1 MKKILAIWL
10 LCFAHHLSA
19 QVSEYPLKKSSLLW
33 KIEGPG
39 LSAPSYLFGTMH
51 MIEPEYFFF
60 PDKLEKLMLSTEELV
75 MELPGLPTREESMS
89 LLTLKEGSFF
99 DYFSKEQ
106 SDSLFQWAS
115 ANLSMK
121 ETLFR
126 KTMDSMKPFVFVQ
139 LATQWKF
146 IGNMESYERRFEA
159 LAITNKIPISGLET
173 ATDQIAIFDHLSKEQ
188 QTEMVMESIRNPEK
202 IMQQTREME
211 QLYVDQNIDSM
222 YMMILDQESVIVDE
236 QATFLDD
243 RNSRW
248 IPLIIQHI
256 KSHSTFIAV
265 GAGHLGGPNGVVR
278 LLQGKGYTLTP
289 IRIK

>member
-1 MKKILAIWL
+1 MYDPPFLQITT
-10 LCFAHHLSA
+10 
-19 QVSEYPLKKSSLLW
+19 SLNQ
-33 KIEGPG
+33 
-39 LSAPSYLFGTMH
+39 
-51 MIEPEYFFF
+51 
-60 PDKLEKLMLSTEELV
+60 
-75 MELPGLPTREESMS
+75 
-89 LLTLKEGSFF
+89 F
-99 DYFSKEQ
+99 D
-106 SDSLFQWAS
+106 
-115 ANLSMK
+115 
-121 ETLFR
+121 
-126 KTMDSMKPFVFVQ
+126 
-139 LATQWKF
+139 
-146 IGNMESYERRFEA
+146 
-159 LAITNKIPISGLET
+159 
-173 ATDQIAIFDHLSKEQ
+173 
-188 QTEMVMESIRNPEK
+188 RNPEK

-222 YMMILDQESVIVDE
+222 YMMILHQESVIVDE

>member
-1 MKKILAIWL
+1 MKKILAICL
-10 LCFAHHLSA
+10 VCFAHQLSA

-39 LSAPSYLFGTMH
+39 LAAPSYLFGTMH
-51 MIEPEYFFF
+51 MIEREYFFF
-60 PDKLEKLMLSTEELV
+60 PEKIEKLVLNSEELL
-75 MELPGLPTREESMS
+75 MELPGLPSREESMT
-89 LLTLKEGSFF
+89 LLKLKEGSFF
-99 DYFSKEQ
+99 DYFNKQQ

-115 ANLSMK
+115 TNMNMTEA
-121 ETLFR
+121 LFR
-126 KTMDSMKPFVFVQ
+126 KTMESMKPFVFVQ

-146 IGNMESYERRFEA
+146 LGNMESYEQTFEA
-159 LAITNKIPISGLET
+159 LASTNKIPISGLET
-173 ATDQIAIFDHLSKEQ
+173 AADQMAIFDQLTREQ
-188 QTEMVMESIRNPEK
+188 QTEMVMESMRNPEK

-211 QLYVDQNIDSM
+211 QIYVDQNIDSM
-222 YMMILDQESVIVDE
+222 HMMIMKHESVIVDE
-236 QATFLDD
+236 QSAFLDD

-256 KSHSTFIAV
+256 ATHPTFIAV

>member
-10 LCFAHHLSA
+10 LCFTHQLSA

-33 KIEGPG
+33 KIEGQG

-51 MIEPEYFFF
+51 MIEHDYFFF
-60 PDKLEKLMLSTEELV
+60 PEKLEKLMLNTEELV
-75 MELPGLPTREESMS
+75 MEIDGLPSREESMA
-89 LLTLKEGSFF
+89 LLKLKEGSFF

-106 SDSLFQWAS
+106 TDSLLQWAS
-115 ANLSMK
+115 SNLRMK
-121 ETLFR
+121 ESLFR

-146 IGNMESYERRFEA
+146 IGNMESYERTFEA
-159 LAITNKIPISGLET
+159 LASTNKIPISGLET
-173 ATDQIAIFDHLSKEQ
+173 AADQMAIFDQLSKEQ

-222 YMMILDQESVIVDE
+222 YMMILDHESVIVDE
-236 QATFLDD
+236 QTTFLDD

-248 IPLIIQHI
+248 IPLIIQYV

-265 GAGHLGGPNGVVR
+265 GAGHLGGPNGVIR
-278 LLQGKGYTLTP
+278 LLQRAGFTVTP

>member
-1 MKKILAIWL
+1 M
-10 LCFAHHLSA
+10 
-19 QVSEYPLKKSSLLW
+19 KKSSLLW

-39 LSAPSYLFGTMH
+39 LSAPSYIFGTMH
-51 MIEPEYFFF
+51 MIEKEYYFF
-60 PDKLEKLMLSTEELV
+60 PEKVEKLLLETEELV
-75 MELPGLPTREESMS
+75 MELPGLPSREESMA
-89 LLTLKEGSFF
+89 LLKLKEGSFF
-99 DYFSKEQ
+99 DYFNKEQ

-146 IGNMESYERRFEA
+146 FGNMESYEQVFESLA
-159 LAITNKIPISGLET
+159 LTNKIPISGLET
-173 ATDQIAIFDHLSKEQ
+173 VADQMRIFDNLTKEQ
-188 QTEMVMESIRNPEK
+188 QTEMVMESIRNSEK

-211 QLYVDQNIDSM
+211 QLYVDQNVDVL
-222 YMMILDQESVIVDE
+222 YMNILKAESVIVDE
-236 QATFLDD
+236 QSAFLDD

-248 IPLIIQHI
+248 IPLIQQRMQKHPI
-256 KSHSTFIAV
+256 FIAV
-265 GAGHLGGPNGVVR
+265 GSGHLGGPNGVVR
-278 LLQGKGYTLTP
+278 LLQREGYTLTP

>member
-1 MKKILAIWL
+1 MKKILAICL
-10 LCFAHHLSA
+10 LCCVHLLRA

-39 LSAPSYLFGTMH
+39 LTAPSFLFGTMH
-51 MIEPEYFFF
+51 MIEREYFFF
-60 PDKLEKLMLSTEELV
+60 PEKIEKLILSTEELV
-75 MELPGLPTREESMS
+75 MELPGLPSREESLP
-89 LLTLKEGSFF
+89 LLTLKGEIFF
-99 DYFSKEQ
+99 DYFTKEQ

-115 ANLSMK
+115 TNMNMSEA
-121 ETLFR
+121 LFR
-126 KTMDSMKPFVFVQ
+126 KTMESMKPFVFVQ

-146 IGNMESYERRFEA
+146 IGNMESYEQTFEA
-159 LAITNKIPISGLET
+159 LASTNKIPISGLET
-173 ATDQIAIFDHLSKEQ
+173 AADQMGIFDHLSREQ

-211 QLYVDQNIDSM
+211 KLYVDQNIDSM
-222 YMMILDQESVIVDE
+222 YMMIMKHESVIVDE
-236 QATFLDD
+236 QSAFLDD

-256 KSHSTFIAV
+256 ASHPTFIAV

>member
-10 LCFAHHLSA
+10 LCFTHQLSA

-51 MIEPEYFFF
+51 MIEHDYFFF
-60 PDKLEKLMLSTEELV
+60 PEKLEKLILSTEELV

-99 DYFSKEQ
+99 DYFSKEE
-106 SDSLFQWAS
+106 SDSLFHWAS
-115 ANLSMK
+115 TNMNMTEA
-121 ETLFR
+121 LFR
-126 KTMDSMKPFVFVQ
+126 KTMESMKPFVFVQ

-146 IGNMESYERRFEA
+146 IGNMESYEQTFEA
-159 LAITNKIPISGLET
+159 LASTHKIPISGLET
-173 ATDQIAIFDHLSKEQ
+173 AADQMGIFDHLSREQ

-222 YMMILDQESVIVDE
+222 YMMILDQESVIIDE
-236 QATFLDD
+236 QTTFLDD

-256 KSHSTFIAV
+256 ASHPTFIAV

>member
-10 LCFAHHLSA
+10 LCFTHQLSA

-33 KIEGPG
+33 KIEGQG

-51 MIEPEYFFF
+51 MIEHDYFFF
-60 PDKLEKLMLSTEELV
+60 PEKLEKLMLNTEELV
-75 MELPGLPTREESMS
+75 MEIDGLPSREESMA
-89 LLTLKEGSFF
+89 LLKLKEGSFF

-106 SDSLFQWAS
+106 TDSLLQWAS
-115 ANLSMK
+115 SNLRMK
-121 ETLFR
+121 ESLFR

-146 IGNMESYERRFEA
+146 IGNMESYERTFEA
-159 LAITNKIPISGLET
+159 LASTNKIPISGLET
-173 ATDQIAIFDHLSKEQ
+173 AADQMAIFDHLSKEQ

-222 YMMILDQESVIVDE
+222 YMMILDHESVIVDE
-236 QATFLDD
+236 QTTFLDD

-248 IPLIIQHI
+248 IPLIIQYV
-256 KSHSTFIAV
+256 KSHPTFIAV
-265 GAGHLGGPNGVVR
+265 GAGHLGGPNGVIR
-278 LLQGKGYTLTP
+278 LLQRAGFTVTP